1 MKYTCN
7 DIANNQQTIAIKLL
21 FIYTAKFKGNLI
33 ENYSHR
39 ILFFYQYLVAQA
51 DDVSSLDNEE
61 CSICRLCVALLF
73 GFWA

>member
-1 MKYTCN
+1 M
-7 DIANNQQTIAIKLL
+7 

-33 ENYSHR
+33 ENHSYR

-61 CSICRLCVALLF
+61 CSICRLCVALRF